1 MNHLLRA
8 MAIATGLLLAAGS
21 AAQKSDDKEP
31 ALKGYTCCNLH
42 YENDWISD
50 ANWSSLAMLPAGAA
64 IHTTGYG
71 RYRVMVEI
79 DGRKMRLGQDY
90 GRQQS
95 LGDWARKII
104 VAQDPKPK
112 IASWPARVRDAIR
125 GGKVTLG
132 MTREQAIVAVGY
144 PPLHQTPKLD
154 APQWKYW
161 HTSFGSYLVVWDGS
175 GRLKDVIADPQTR
188 YGVLHEPGK

>member
-8 MAIATGLLLAAGS
+8 MAIAAGLLMAAGS
-21 AAQKSDDKEP
+21 AAQQSDDREP
-31 ALKGYTCCNLH
+31 ALKGVTCCNLH
-42 YENDWISD
+42 HEGDWISD
-50 ANWSSLAMLPAGAA
+50 ANWSSLPMLPAGAA

-104 VAQDPKPK
+104 AGQDPRPK
-112 IASWPARVRDAIR
+112 IASWPARVRSAIHV
-125 GGKVTLG
+125 GKVTLG
-132 MTREQAIVAVGY
+132 MTKEQAIVAVGY
-144 PPLHQTPKLD
+144 PPLHQTPTLD

-161 HTSFGSYLVVWDGS
+161 HTRIASYLLVWNES
-175 GRLKDVIADPQTR
+175 GRLQDVLADPQTR
-188 YGVLHEPGK
+188 YNVLHEPGK